1 MKFNKARLKRFPRV
15 AYWIAGAVLACA
27 GAVGARL
34 FSETFPLQERIPIWL
49 AGAGVVF
56 LGLCVVSLGTR
67 AHLEADEREP
77 EEAEQTIQEAGESP
91 YQHNDARHAHK
102 DARKGD
108 GAGEGNRTLA

>member
-1 MKFNKARLKRFPRV
+1 MKRFPRV
-15 AYWIAGAVLACA
+15 AYWIAGAILACA

-34 FSETFPLQERIPIWL
+34 SEIFPLQERIPIWL

-67 AHLEADEREP
+67 AYLDSDAEDVKQP
-77 EEAEQTIQEAGESP
+77 EEGSESRQDSGKSP
-91 YQHNDARHAHK
+91 ERK
-102 DARKGD
+102 DD